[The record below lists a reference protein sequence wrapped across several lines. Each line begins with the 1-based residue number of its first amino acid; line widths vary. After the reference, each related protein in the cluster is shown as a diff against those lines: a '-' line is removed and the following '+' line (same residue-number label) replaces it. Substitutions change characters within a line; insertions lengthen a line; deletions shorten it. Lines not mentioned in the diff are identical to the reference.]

1 MRWNIDC
8 AAADFLARVL
18 GSAEEV
24 AAIGG
29 RSVGD
34 VALAGASAFGV
45 GLPRVLRQ
53 PRDGPWGQWNSTWTS
68 KRTVVA
74 KPRASVA
81 TRVIRAVPS
90 LAAFRGAA
98 GLDIRRI
105 RRVCSATSSIAE
117 DLARGR
123 RAKVRPCAN
132 GRCLGAT

>member
-1 MRWNIDC
+1 MLANVVRHRASRTAPNRCGSVRWNIDC

-53 PRDGPWGQWNSTWTS
+53 PRDGPWGQ
-68 KRTVVA
+68 
-74 KPRASVA
+74 
-81 TRVIRAVPS
+81 
-90 LAAFRGAA
+90 
-98 GLDIRRI
+98 
-105 RRVCSATSSIAE
+105 
-117 DLARGR
+117 
-123 RAKVRPCAN
+123 
-132 GRCLGAT
+132 